1 MVQNISCRR
10 TFTSIKI
17 IFKLNRNN
25 RRTGRLFN
33 LSLPENPSGDN
44 KPVKPE
50 APQTGDTMNIG
61 LWAGI
66 MGGLKSPMSLKLFK
80 WQS

>member
-10 TFTSIKI
+10 TYTAIKI
-17 IFKLNRNN
+17 TFRNN

-33 LSLPENPSGDN
+33 LSLPKNPSGGN

-61 LWAGI
+61 LWACI
-66 MGGLKSPMSLKLFK
+66 MGRVKDSFGGFYLSNKDTI
-80 WQS
+80 